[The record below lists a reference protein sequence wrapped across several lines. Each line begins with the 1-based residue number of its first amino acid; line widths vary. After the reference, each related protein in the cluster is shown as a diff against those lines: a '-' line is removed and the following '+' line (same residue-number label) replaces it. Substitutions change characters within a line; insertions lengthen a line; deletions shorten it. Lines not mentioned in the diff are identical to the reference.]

1 MMKEKFTIGAAVH
14 RRRRARGWSLQQTCD
29 ATEGAL
35 YPSFLS
41 AVEKGT
47 STPSVAIAAALAVAF
62 ETTVDALLEESSNP
76 GLSLA
81 PAESAKR
88 VPVVPWAMAAEWA
101 VNPDPKRLPNGTPW
115 ILPPENPPG
124 ALFATVVP
132 DDSMHGM
139 SGPAFPIGSMIFINP
154 KRTPE
159 PNDFVVGYMGAP
171 ANLTFKRLILNGD
184 QRYLRALNPQFP
196 MVQIDG
202 EFTAIGVV
210 SAMLMVLEKGLIR

>member
-1 MMKEKFTIGAAVH
+1 MMKDKFTIGDAIH
-14 RRRRARGWSLQQTCD
+14 RRRQARGWSLQRTCD
-29 ATEGAL
+29 ESGGAL

-47 STPSVAIAAALAVAF
+47 SMPSVSIAAALAVAF
-62 ETTVDALLEESSNP
+62 DTTVDALLEESSNP
-76 GLSLA
+76 GLALA

-88 VPVVPWAMAAEWA
+88 VPVVPWAMAVEWA
-101 VNPDPKRLPNGTPW
+101 GNPDPKRLPNGTPW

-124 ALFATVVP
+124 ALFALVVP
-132 DDSMHGM
+132 DDSMHAM
-139 SGPAFPIGSMIFINP
+139 SGPAFPIGSTIFVNP
-154 KRTPE
+154 KRAPE
-159 PNDFVVGYMGAP
+159 PNDFVVGYISTP
-171 ANLTFKRLILNGD
+171 ANMTFKRLIQNGD

-210 SAMLMVLEKGLIR
+210 SAMLMVIEKGLIR